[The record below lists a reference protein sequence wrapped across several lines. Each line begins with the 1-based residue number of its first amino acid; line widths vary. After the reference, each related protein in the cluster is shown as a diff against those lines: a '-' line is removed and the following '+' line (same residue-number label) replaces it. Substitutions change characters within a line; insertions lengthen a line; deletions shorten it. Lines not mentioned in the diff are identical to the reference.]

1 MSHAQAHPN
10 AQQRSDAPRMG
21 VRIAGVGHYVPEKK
35 LTNADLEKMLDT
47 SDEWITQRTGIKER
61 RICDHEKGESNRVM
75 AAGALER
82 ALADAR
88 MEASEL
94 DCVIVGTCTSESPV
108 PSVACRI
115 SDIVGAGKA
124 AAFDLVAG
132 CSGFAYALNVAHSM
146 IASGA
151 YRSVGVVGCDEMS
164 SILDYKDRSICILF
178 GDAAGAAIL
187 RVTDD
192 PSKGL
197 LAQAMHADGS
207 GWPDLHMPRRPED
220 IPEGVDPDSLK
231 LGTLQMNGRS
241 VYRFAVGTFS
251 NLIQETLDKAG
262 LTADEVDHFVCHQ
275 SNARIL
281 EAARERFGLPEEK
294 LYINIDRYGNTS
306 AGSAPLCLSELRQ
319 MGRIKDGDL
328 VMIVAFGAG
337 LTWASSLWRI

>member
-1 MSHAQAHPN
+1 MTRQDRNSAA
-10 AQQRSDAPRMG
+10 RMG
-21 VRIAGVGHYVPEKK
+21 VRIAGVGHYAPENR
-35 LTNADLEKMLDT
+35 LTNADFEKTLDT

-61 RICDHEKGESNRVM
+61 RICDPEKGESNRVM
-75 AAGALER
+75 SAAALER
-82 ALADAR
+82 ALDDAR
-88 MEASEL
+88 MDAAEL
-94 DCVIVGTCTSESPV
+94 DCIIVGTCTFESPV

-115 SDIVGAGKA
+115 SDMLGAGRA

-132 CSGFAYALNVAHSM
+132 CSGFVYALNVAHSM

-151 YRSVGVVGCDEMS
+151 YRSIGVVGCDQMS
-164 SILDYKDRSICILF
+164 SIIDYQDRSICILF

-192 PSKGL
+192 AEKGL
-197 LAQAMHADGS
+197 LAQAMHADGG
-207 GWPDLHMPRRPED
+207 GWPDLHMPCRFED
-220 IPEGVDPDSLK
+220 IPEGVDPSSLK

-241 VYRFAVGTFS
+241 IYRFAIGTFS
-251 NLIQETLDKAG
+251 DLIQETLDQAG
-262 LTADEVDHFVCHQ
+262 VTARQVDHFVCHQ

-306 AGSAPLCLSELRQ
+306 AGSVPLCLSELRE

-328 VMIVAFGAG
+328 VMMVAFGAG